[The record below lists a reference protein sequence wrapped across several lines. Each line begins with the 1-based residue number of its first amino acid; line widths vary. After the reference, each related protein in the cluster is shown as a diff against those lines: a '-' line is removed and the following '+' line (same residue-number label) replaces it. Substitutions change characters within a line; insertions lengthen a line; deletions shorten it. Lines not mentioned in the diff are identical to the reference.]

1 MRWPLG
7 VLAGGL
13 LGAAPGAA
21 SALSLDFIDTRLSY
35 VDTPGL
41 SGISRSGASTDGA
54 PDPGADGEQHPTAR
68 RGFSIEAGVFA
79 GERLCHA
86 QDAGLMA
93 GLSLFDTIR
102 GGTTSP
108 AVNGV
113 SKEDLDAFGVKLH
126 AGPYLRL
133 RQFRFELL
141 PFAAIGPG
149 RGSIYGNIP
158 LAEQGSPESELFGT
172 QTEVHSDIATF
183 YDLGAQL
190 DAYYAP
196 VESGSFLIG
205 AALGYETF
213 TSTVTFPSNAITG
226 GSTDHLSGHGLDLVV
241 SAGGTF

>member
-7 VLAGGL
+7 VLACGL
-13 LGAAPGAA
+13 CVLPVATWAE
-21 SALSLDFIDTRLSY
+21 SLDFIDTRLSY

-41 SGISRSGASTDGA
+41 STISRSGAQTGTGSE
-54 PDPGADGEQHPTAR
+54 DPAADGQQHPAAR
-68 RGFSIEAGVFA
+68 RGFSVEAGVFA

-93 GLSLFDTIR
+93 GISLFDTIR
-102 GGTTSP
+102 GGTTAAS
-108 AVNGV
+108 VNGV
-113 SKEDLDAFGVKLH
+113 SKEDLDAFGITLH
-126 AGPYLRL
+126 LGPYLRL

-183 YDLGAQL
+183 YDYGAQL
-190 DAYYAP
+190 GAYYAP
-196 VESGSFLIG
+196 AASGSFLIG
-205 AALGYETF
+205 AALGFEAF
-213 TSTVTFPSNAITG
+213 AATVTFPQNAITG
-226 GSTDHLSGHGLDLVV
+226 GSTDRLAGHGLDLVI